1 MEIKNL
7 IIVIENNNLNNMFK
21 NYYFVLI
28 DSSLNIFIY
37 KSNYS
42 NYM

>member
-7 IIVIENNNLNNMFK
+7 IIVIENNNLNYIFK
-21 NYYFVLI
+21 KYYFVLI
-28 DSSLNIFIY
+28 DSSLIIFIY

-42 NYM
+42 I